1 MAWRTYRWD
10 DAGAPQL
17 SATGN
22 ALIWLLDAVLIGT
35 SGIAYGAKPSAGWTG
50 QHIIGDS
57 KAKYV
62 NAGSGHGI
70 MVTHNSAV
78 NLPVV
83 VGIENGDENGSLF
96 PTAAQIAS
104 PTWGISNTTDSTN
117 RPWIIFADEK
127 RFILWVGYNLTTGQ
141 ALSVSTTFQQMYF
154 AGDIFRYKGTDTTQF
169 LLTANATVSINNNP
183 SGSCQSA
190 LGATTTTG
198 HYMPRSHTQAAGS
211 VQVGKLSDYS
221 YANSQSSGNVTSMPY
236 PDTYS
241 GGLVLSPIRIFESSI
256 WGMRGVVPGMWFVQH
271 DMPGNNGDTF
281 DGAPTGPLAGKS
293 FMLLDACSVGSRVRF
308 AIETSDT
315 IGL

>member
-17 SATGN
+17 SATGS
-22 ALIWLLDAVLIGT
+22 ALILLLDAVLIGT
-35 SGIAYGAKPSAGWTG
+35 AGIAYGSKPSAGWTG
-50 QHIIGDS
+50 SNLPGS
-57 KAKYV
+57 KAKYI

-70 MVTHNSAV
+70 LVTHLNSV

-83 VGIENGDENGSLF
+83 VGIENGDENGNLF
-96 PTAAQIAS
+96 PTAAQVAS
-104 PTWGISNTTDSTN
+104 PVWGISNTTDGTT

-141 ALSVSTTFQQMYF
+141 ALSASTTFQQMYF

-169 LLTANATVSINNNP
+169 MVASNSTVALNSNP
-183 SGSCQSA
+183 FGSCQSS
-190 LGATTTTG
+190 LGATLAIG

-221 YANSQSSGNVTSMPY
+221 YGSNLSSGNVTSIPY
-236 PDTYS
+236 PDPLS
-241 GGLVLSPIRIFESSI
+241 GGLVISPIRIFESNI
-256 WGMRGVVPGMWFVQH
+256 YGARGVLPGVWFVQH
-271 DMPGNNGDTF
+271 SMPGNNGDTF
-281 DGAPTGPLAGKS
+281 NGAPTGPLAGKS
-293 FMLLDACSVGSRVRF
+293 FMLLDACSQGSRVRF